1 MALIRKIYQLILYVS
16 SRRMAWG
23 LPENVDIVILDET
36 NIFRLTPMLDSNNRY
51 VVIKN
56 QSHLYFKYLFK
67 AISIDSL
74 LRPRKI
80 ILNYHIKM
88 IRQINPKIVIT
99 NVDNSPL
106 YWEIDRE
113 ISNSI
118 NFLTIQNGKHLL
130 GISETL
136 PDIFKVFFLESVPYY
151 SNFACFS
158 QFDYDYY
165 CKFGATI
172 ENHYVIGDIAL
183 TDYISEYTQKSKVF
197 DICIIANS
205 WNDQLSD
212 KRMWD
217 YILRFTKLSNY
228 RVCVALKTSY
238 DSPSFHKHIQDLN
251 EYTKDTNIILVN
263 RSKFS
268 SHFLSDLSKVTIGS
282 HTTFLRQTFARGN
295 RIYPINFVDESMS
308 PPYDLLNHSLS
319 PSYEEF
325 KLHLQNLIDVDSK
338 TYQNKNLDNMRYF
351 DSFDVNITPADKF
364 KRIIKTFL

>member
-1 MALIRKIYQLILYVS
+1 MALIKKVYQLILYVS

-23 LPENVDIVILDET
+23 LPENINTVILDET
-36 NIFRLTPMLDSNNRY
+36 NSFRITPLLDSKNRH
-51 VVIKN
+51 VIIKN
-56 QSHLYFKYLFK
+56 QSHLYLKYFIK
-67 AISIDSL
+67 SIIFDSL
-74 LRPRKI
+74 LKPSKL

-130 GISETL
+130 GMSEIL
-136 PDIFKVFFLESVPYY
+136 PDIYKVYFLESVPYY

-172 ENHYVIGDIAL
+172 ENHYVIGDISL

-205 WNDQLSD
+205 WSDHSSD

-217 YILRFTKLSNY
+217 YILRFIKLSNY
-228 RVCVALKTSY
+228 KVCVALKKSY
-238 DSPSFHKHIQDLN
+238 NAPSFHKHIQDLN
-251 EYTKDTNIILVN
+251 EYTKDTNIMLVN
-263 RSKFS
+263 RSKYS

-308 PPYDLLNHSLS
+308 PPYNLLHFSLS

-325 KLHLQNLIDVDSK
+325 KLHLQNLIDVDSQ
-338 TYQNKNLDNMRYF
+338 TYQNKNMDNMKYL
-351 DSFDVNITPADKF
+351 DTFDVDIPPSDKF
-364 KRIIKTFL
+364 RNIIKTFL